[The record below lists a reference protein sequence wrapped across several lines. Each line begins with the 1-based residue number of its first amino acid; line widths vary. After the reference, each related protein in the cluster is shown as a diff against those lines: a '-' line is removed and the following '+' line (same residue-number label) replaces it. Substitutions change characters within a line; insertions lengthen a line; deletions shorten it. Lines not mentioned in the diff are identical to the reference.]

1 MERNDD
7 HRSGDLKKRSDERRS
22 GDIKRRNEHRS
33 QDNLRTGPNERRKLR
48 EQRRRKLKLKKIG
61 AASVLFLMFAAVCG
75 VVFGIGFG
83 IYKFVNSRKMV
94 EEPYSEARSSK
105 ITLVDNV
112 YDDAGFSDDQE
123 SEYGMAYDDY
133 SIGEYHASVGG
144 SISDLGYNSGGYAGN
159 SEKTDTAGK
168 GEDDRE
174 NSSTDVTEQ
183 YTKGSKQLIVVD
195 AGHGGMDS
203 GAVGDNDLLEK
214 NITLQIALFIREE
227 LIKRN
232 YSVYMMRTDDVF
244 VGLHE
249 RADKANDLGADAFI
263 SIHLNAYSGKDTVSG
278 VEALY
283 YDRPG
288 CKEYAQIFADHVSEA
303 TGFRNRGI
311 VARQKLVVTYATN
324 MPSAIIECGYI
335 TNKDEATQL
344 NTAEVQQ
351 KIAVAVADSFDEF
364 FGNKQ

>member
-1 MERNDD
+1 MERNND
-7 HRSGDLKKRSDERRS
+7 HRSGNRNNRSERRS
-22 GDIKRRNEHRS
+22 QDSRS
-33 QDNLRTGPNERRKLR
+33 MSLNERRKLR

-61 AASVLFLMFAAVCG
+61 AASILFLMLAAVCG

-94 EEPYSEARSSK
+94 EEPYSEARSSN

-112 YDDAGFSDDQE
+112 YDDPGFSDDQE

-133 SIGEYHASVGG
+133 STGEYYASIGT
-144 SISDLGYNSGGYAGN
+144 SISEIGYNGGGYAGN
-159 SEKTDTAGK
+159 TDNTDKADNNQ
-168 GEDDRE
+168 E
-174 NSSTDVTEQ
+174 SSAPAATEQ

-263 SIHLNAYSGKDTVSG
+263 SIHLNAYSGKETVSG

-311 VARQKLVVTYATN
+311 VARQKLVVTYATK
-324 MPSAIIECGYI
+324 MPSAIIECGYMSDDEEI
-335 TNKDEATQL
+335 SKLATKDY
-344 NTAEVQQ
+344 Q
-351 KIAVAVADSFDEF
+351 KKVALGIANAVDSFVESYY
-364 FGNKQ
+364 

>member
-1 MERNDD
+1 MEGNND
-7 HRSGDLKKRSDERRS
+7 HRSGNRNNRSERRS
-22 GDIKRRNEHRS
+22 QYSGS
-33 QDNLRTGPNERRKLR
+33 MSLNERRKLR

-61 AASVLFLMFAAVCG
+61 AASILFLMLAAVCG

-94 EEPYSEARSSK
+94 EEPYSEARSSN

-112 YDDAGFSDDQE
+112 YDDPGFSDDQE

-133 SIGEYHASVGG
+133 SSGEYYASIAT
-144 SISDLGYNSGGYAGN
+144 SISEIGYNGGGYSGN
-159 SEKTDTAGK
+159 TDNTDKADNNQESSATAA
-168 GEDDRE
+168 
-174 NSSTDVTEQ
+174 TEQ

-203 GAVGDNDLLEK
+203 GAVGDNDLREK

-263 SIHLNAYSGKDTVSG
+263 SIHLNAYSGKETVSG

-311 VARQKLVVTYATN
+311 DARQKLVVTYATK

-335 TNKDEATQL
+335 TNKEEAEQL

-351 KIAVAVADSFDEF
+351 KIAVAVADSFDDF
-364 FGNKQ
+364 FANKQ